1 MPLASA
7 AVRAQVRGVLRR
19 MLNSSDDEMAAEV
32 EAEQEAVI
40 EEEEEAYHSELGTD
54 LVLLCYSLVALILV
68 AMWAERQ
75 HVPSSLAA
83 VLVGAFLGL
92 VLRIAGAES
101 APSLHSLL
109 FFDEELFLYLLLPPI
124 IFEAGFSLSRKFFFN
139 NLATILL
146 FAVVG
151 TLLTTFIV
159 GQACQIAGSAG
170 LFRSASQD
178 ALDFRVPR
186 DAYTFGALISA
197 TDPVA
202 TLSIMGAYKVD
213 PLMFT
218 LVAGESV
225 LNDAVAIVLVRILQS
240 LGPAAF
246 KHPSAFLV
254 GVFQFV
260 WVSLGS
266 VCVGLLIALPSAV
279 LLKRVDMSHGGGGFE
294 LSLLLLLGYCAYPTA
309 EAVHCSGILALFVC
323 SVLMGHYHVHSLS
336 ARARAAV
343 ELTLKSIAHLTET
356 CKHQRRACPRHAHP
370 APAAACRRLPPP
382 THRYSALSSV
392 VFVAVVFMYM
402 GIDLVAQRGAVDD
415 MFDADMGAAGEDE
428 ARSTRLFVVFAII
441 VVPLARAIVIPPLV
455 AVANLF
461 RGRKRSLSL
470 RETIFLVFAGLR
482 GAIAYALARS
492 SASAH
497 QRTIVAA
504 TTAVVL
510 FTTFVLGG
518 TTRLMLRTLGMMGA
532 AAADGTGGAE
542 QSHSSVSPQA
552 SPGVAAPAGASE
564 AIGGLDLALSSTRN
578 DGGGLALR
586 FQRLDAQWLQPIFG
600 GAEQP
605 VNIKGPPLQ
614 ARGGERRSGHKQ
626 TFVEL
631 LPITGDASG
640 EE

>member
-1 MPLASA
+1 MPSPTA
-7 AVRAQVRGVLRR
+7 AVRGVLRGVVRR

-170 LFRSASQD
+170 LFRSANQD

-260 WVSLGS
+260 WVSFGS
-266 VCVGLLIALPSAV
+266 ICVGLLIALPSAV

-294 LSLLLLLGYCAYPTA
+294 LSLMLLLGYCAYPTA

-336 ARARAAV
+336 TRARAAV
-343 ELTLKSIAHLTET
+343 ELTLKSISHLTET
-356 CKHQRRACPRHAHP
+356 
-370 APAAACRRLPPP
+370 
-382 THRYSALSSV
+382 
-392 VFVAVVFMYM
+392 FVFMYM

-428 ARSTRLFVVFAII
+428 AHSTRLFVVFAII

-518 TTRLMLRTLGMMGA
+518 TTRLMLQRLGMMGG

-542 QSHSSVSPQA
+542 HSHSSVSPQA
-552 SPGVAAPAGASE
+552 SPAAPATGVSE

-586 FQRLDAQWLQPIFG
+586 FHRFDAQYLQPIFG
-600 GAEQP
+600 GPEESI
-605 VNIKGPPLQ
+605 NIKEPPLQ
-614 ARGGERRSGHKQ
+614 ARGGERRAGHKQ

-631 LPITGDASG
+631 QPITGDASG
-640 EE
+640 DD